1 MCVCVCVCVY
11 MLLLFVVVL
20 LWKPYRPRPHYRES
34 KKTISFCRNECTE
47 ERERRS
53 LGSSFHNK
61 VLKNAGL
68 FAPADLLTCGI
79 ISEVYVCALV
89 VRCVL

>member
-1 MCVCVCVCVY
+1 MET
-11 MLLLFVVVL
+11 LQAEASLQGIQIN
-20 LWKPYRPRPHYRES
+20 H
-34 KKTISFCRNECTE
+34 ISFCRNECAE

-68 FAPADLLTCGI
+68 FAPADLLTRGI

>member
-1 MCVCVCVCVY
+1 MET
-11 MLLLFVVVL
+11 LQAEASLQG
-20 LWKPYRPRPHYRES
+20 
-34 KKTISFCRNECTE
+34 IQINRNECTE

-68 FAPADLLTCGI
+68 FAPADLLTRGI